1 MAPTVA
7 REPAAVPHPKRVIG
21 VAQLRL
27 MAMPA
32 PPESPPRRP
41 PPMWIVMI
49 VQPAM
54 FSALRGMSDAAR
66 RMDVAAHN
74 VANVSTEDFAPLRSD
89 GGQGE
94 AGTMDL
100 ASELV
105 DATMLAP
112 IAYTA
117 NATVIRAAD
126 ETQRAVLDL
135 RA

>member
-1 MAPTVA
+1 
-7 REPAAVPHPKRVIG
+7 
-21 VAQLRL
+21 
-27 MAMPA
+27 
-32 PPESPPRRP
+32 
-41 PPMWIVMI
+41 MWIVMI